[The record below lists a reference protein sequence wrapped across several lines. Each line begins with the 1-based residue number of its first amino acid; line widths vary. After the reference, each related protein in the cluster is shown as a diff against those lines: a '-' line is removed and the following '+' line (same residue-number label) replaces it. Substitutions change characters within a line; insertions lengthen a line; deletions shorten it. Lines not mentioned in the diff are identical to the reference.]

1 MALYESVI
9 IGRQDLTTSQFETIV
24 NEFISVIESLKG
36 KIQKKESWG
45 LRNLAY
51 KINKNR
57 KGHYMLLNIDGP
69 ADAIVEYER
78 LMRLHEDIIR
88 FLTMRI
94 KSVDEKPSPLMSNKN
109 DRQKNVSADDISEST
124 ENLKRNII
132 MTQFNIKREALRKPN
147 QKRKKSCPFS
157 APNTPEIDYKD
168 LKVLTRYVSER
179 GKIIPSRI
187 SAVSAKRQRELSKAI
202 KRARFLAL
210 MPYVVG

>member
-36 KIQKKESWG
+36 TIQKKESWG

-69 ADAIVEYER
+69 ADAIIEYER

-109 DRQKNVSADDISEST
+109 DRQNSVSADDISEST
-124 ENLKRNII
+124 E
-132 MTQFNIKREALRKPN
+132 T
-147 QKRKKSCPFS
+147 
-157 APNTPEIDYKD
+157 
-168 LKVLTRYVSER
+168 
-179 GKIIPSRI
+179 
-187 SAVSAKRQRELSKAI
+187 
-202 KRARFLAL
+202 
-210 MPYVVG
+210 